1 MKKVFVGVAAL
12 SVLAL
17 VSCKKDYACSCT
29 FEDSS
34 KNYVVDY
41 TKTKEDSAGNLC
53 DMEGDLNKIFEDF
66 KNCSLSAK

>member
-1 MKKVFVGVAAL
+1 MKKLFVAVAAL

-29 FEDSS
+29 FDDSS

-41 TKTKEDSAGNLC
+41 TKTKEDSATNLC
-53 DMEGDLNKIFEDF
+53 DMEGDTNQFMEGFQK
-66 KNCSLSAK
+66 CTLSEK